1 MTEGPGRPF
10 ALSAAQ
16 ESLVEQVRALA
27 REVLVPLAAAGRPGR
42 VNRELVRALGDHG
55 LLARLL
61 PGDQAPG
68 ASALELCLLREALA
82 TESTEA

>member
-1 MTEGPGRPF
+1 MTDDPTRPF

-16 ESLVEQVRALA
+16 ERLLGEVRALA

-42 VNRELVRALGDHG
+42 VNRPLVTAHGEHG

-61 PGDQAPG
+61 PGERGGRG
-68 ASALELCLLREALA
+68 ASA
-82 TESTEA
+82 